1 MHAYEVLL
9 QLLQD
14 LGFTISQRKLVLPA
28 RKLTFL
34 GVELDTISYS
44 MALSQEKLHE
54 CHTIVSSFLHKGRL
68 AGKLNWACSIVY
80 GESWFLRRVLSILN
94 SLPLGAKH
102 RLAPS
107 FYRDIARWVQ
117 FLQAFNGNQF
127 LLHDRPTVDVI
138 SDRFVLSQQVT
149 SNRTRGSFVGC
160 KKGTGGTGTS
170 HLTTQLGGVYILTTE
185 KL

>member
-1 MHAYEVLL
+1 MMRKRGFVNIIIYLEDFLVIGATQAGCTHAYEVLL

-44 MALSQEKLHE
+44 MALPQEKLHE
-54 CHTIVSSFLHKGRL
+54 CQTIVSSFLHKGRL
-68 AGKLNWACSIVY
+68 AGKLNWACRIVY

-94 SLPLGAKH
+94 SFPLGAKH
-102 RLAPS
+102 RLALS

-127 LLHDRPTVDVI
+127 LLRDRPTVDVMTD
-138 SDRFVLSQQVT
+138 SCSLS
-149 SNRTRGSFVGC
+149 R
-160 KKGTGGTGTS
+160 
-170 HLTTQLGGVYILTTE
+170 
-185 KL
+185 